1 MLRSLVEA
9 FQDEVE
15 LPIEIEEVR
24 DEIVRQGFQDRIIL
38 FAGDLNTDR
47 LRGTFTQWTERG
59 SVYGDPELVTLII
72 YPKAESARWQRL
84 VCAKEL
90 VHVCDMQIAKTKTPE
105 AIEELAERLLGRFE
119 DNKDDEADL
128 MASVDKLAQ
137 FQGINLLFP
146 KAARSVARTKLA
158 SGEKTIDEIVDW
170 VALPR
175 QFVELALSDIWE
187 KFSELLITFG
197 NGEAG

>member
-9 FQDEVE
+9 FQDEVN
-15 LPIEIEEVR
+15 LPIEI
-24 DEIVRQGFQDRIIL
+24 DEIRNEIIRQGFQDRIIF
-38 FAGDLNTDR
+38 FAGNLNTDQ
-47 LRGTFTQWTERG
+47 LRGTFTQWTEHNG
-59 SVYGDPELVTLII
+59 VYAEPELVTLIV
-72 YPKAESARWQRL
+72 YPSTEDAHWQRL

-137 FQGINLLFP
+137 FQGLNLLFP
-146 KAARSVARTKLA
+146 KAARALARSKIA
-158 SGEKTIDEIVDW
+158 SGEKSIEDIVDW

-175 QFVELALSDIWE
+175 QFVELALTDIWE
-187 KFSELLITFG
+187 RFSELLITFG